1 MVFFKLFI
9 LYTFLYT
16 HNKFYNFEL
25 NSGSTELGNEEAGV
39 SPFPWEA
46 HKKKTLAESQDQQWP
61 ALSAEPVMSI
71 DR

>member
-16 HNKFYNFEL
+16 HNKFWAEL
-25 NSGSTELGNEEAGV
+25 FGSTELGNEEAGV